1 MLISQ
6 SVLISPS
13 TPKTLLD
20 WISNNV
26 ESFIDVHGV
35 ATFSDM
41 GFHPDN
47 LRSMDF
53 ERALKICEIF
63 DRACEHIISTGDYD
77 LYEPESF
84 FCKRLISH
92 LASSEQLNISN
103 CTPLIRFLSKITLN
117 TPKLIQ
123 SSYSSSSLVEEHDG
137 PINPCYEDAW
147 KTLFSRGL
155 VPKGLLKE
163 LLDHLFV
170 IMSHDFALI
179 NTFALSTS
187 STPSS
192 KIAEFMIMASSVNA
206 SYQSAI
212 IDSIRQNISSL
223 RPNLPENFYF
233 LEKLSFDIK
242 TRSTNGFSEKSVPIF
257 SCTQDEMSL
266 LEEVLL
272 YCKKHIEINALQVG
286 NTGLKSEI
294 SDTIE
299 KLTLS
304 DTSMLSKEKANW
316 MFEFVAE
323 NKNYELLPLVPWLMS
338 SDACSI
344 DCIEKNI
351 NKIYTKYNIDN
362 MAFNASTRAIE
373 ATDLLLAREYR
384 WSDDFLIS
392 CNDEFDHG
400 LRMSL
405 PSMID
410 RADNPSYETLNY
422 LFNES
427 FEKWTSFTS
436 TNIHDLYA
444 EDINKSI
451 AISALKKMCTQY
463 IYPSLLSC
471 GDAYDDVIPQVL
483 IKGIKVE
490 ELSELDV
497 SIISQTRKL
506 KLYTSLGGDE
516 LNNIVQILPEVQE
529 ALTAALLAEMTME
542 KHLDDMSSRQMKE
555 RTRFQ
560 V

>member
-35 ATFSDM
+35 VTFSDM
-41 GFHPDN
+41 GFHTEH
-47 LRSMDF
+47 LRSMEF

-63 DRACEHIISTGDYD
+63 DRACEHILSTGDYD
-77 LYEPESF
+77 LCEPESF
-84 FCKRLISH
+84 FCRRLISH

-103 CTPLIRFLSKITLN
+103 CTPLIHFLSKITLN
-117 TPKLIQ
+117 TPQLIQ
-123 SSYSSSSLVEEHDG
+123 SSYSSSSLIEEHDG
-137 PINPCYEDAW
+137 PVKPCYEDAW

-155 VPKGLLKE
+155 VPKELLKE
-163 LLDHLFV
+163 VLDHLFV
-170 IMSHDFALI
+170 VMSHDFALI
-179 NTFALSTS
+179 NTFALSTT

-192 KIAEFMIMASSVNA
+192 KITEFMIMASSVNA
-206 SYQSAI
+206 SYQSTI

-223 RPNLPENFYF
+223 RPNLSENFDF
-233 LEKLSFDIK
+233 LEKLSFDKKIC
-242 TRSTNGFSEKSVPIF
+242 SINGFSEKSESIF
-257 SCTQDEMSL
+257 NCTQDEGSL

-272 YCKKHIEINALQVG
+272 HCKKRIEINVLHGSSAGV
-286 NTGLKSEI
+286 KSEI
-294 SDTIE
+294 SDAIE

-304 DTSMLSKEKANW
+304 NTFMPSKEKANW
-316 MFEFVAE
+316 LFEFAAE
-323 NKNYELLPLVPWLMS
+323 NKSHELLPLVPWLMS

-362 MAFNASTRAIE
+362 MTFNASTRAIE

-436 TNIHDLYA
+436 TNIQDLYA
-444 EDINKSI
+444 DDINKSI

-471 GDAYDDVIPQVL
+471 SDAYDDVIPQVL

-529 ALTAALLAEMTME
+529 ALTASLLAEMTME

-560 V
+560 M

>member
-6 SVLISPS
+6 SVLVRPS
-13 TPKTLLD
+13 TPMTLID

-35 ATFSDM
+35 VAFSDM
-41 GFHPDN
+41 NFSTEH
-47 LRSMDF
+47 LHSMDF

-63 DRACEHIISTGDYD
+63 DGACKHIINTGDYD
-77 LYEPESF
+77 LYDPENF
-84 FCKRLISH
+84 FCKKLISH

-103 CTPLIRFLSKITLN
+103 CTPLIHFLSKITLN

-137 PINPCYEDAW
+137 PVKPCYDDAW
-147 KTLFSRGL
+147 KTLFLREL

-163 LLDHLFV
+163 LLDHLFL

-206 SYQSAI
+206 SYQSTI

-223 RPNLPENFYF
+223 RPNLPENFDF
-233 LEKLSFDIK
+233 LEKLNFDKKACSIDE
-242 TRSTNGFSEKSVPIF
+242 FSEKSDPI
-257 SCTQDEMSL
+257 SYYTQDEKSL
-266 LEEVLL
+266 LEAVFEH
-272 YCKKHIEINALQVG
+272 CKKHREINELSG
-286 NTGLKSEI
+286 NGTGVESRI
-294 SDTIE
+294 SDVIE

-304 DTSMLSKEKANW
+304 DASMLSKEKANEL
-316 MFEFVAE
+316 FEFIAE
-323 NKNYELLPLVPWLMS
+323 NQDYELLPLVPWLIRTNV
-338 SDACSI
+338 CSI
-344 DCIEKNI
+344 SCIEKNI
-351 NKIYTKYNIDN
+351 NKIYSKYNIED
-362 MAFNASTRAIE
+362 MTFNASTRAIE
-373 ATDLLLAREYR
+373 ATDNLLAMEYR
-384 WSDDFLIS
+384 WSDNFLIS
-392 CNDEFDHG
+392 CNDEFDHW

-410 RADNPSYETLNY
+410 NADNPSYETLNY
-422 LFNES
+422 LFNEA
-427 FEKWTSFTS
+427 FDKWTSFTS
-436 TNIHDLYA
+436 ANIQELYA
-444 EDINKSI
+444 DNINKSI
-451 AISALKKMCTQY
+451 AVSALKKMCTQY
-463 IYPSLLSC
+463 IYPSLLSSS
-471 GDAYDDVIPQVL
+471 DTYDDVIPQIL

-506 KLYTSLGGDE
+506 RLYTSLGGDE
-516 LNNIVQILPEVQE
+516 LSNIAQILPEVQE
-529 ALTAALLAEMTME
+529 ALTAALLTEMTME

-555 RTRFQ
+555 RARFQ
-560 V
+560 M

>member
-6 SVLISPS
+6 SVLISPF
-13 TPKTLLD
+13 TPNTLLD

-35 ATFSDM
+35 VAFSDM
-41 GFHPDN
+41 SFHTEY
-47 LRSMDF
+47 LRSIDF
-53 ERALKICEIF
+53 ERALKISGIF
-63 DRACEHIISTGDYD
+63 NKACKHIINTGDYD
-77 LYEPESF
+77 LCEPESF

-92 LASSEQLNISN
+92 LASSEQLNTYN
-103 CTPLIRFLSKITLN
+103 CTPLIHFLSKITLN
-117 TPKLIQ
+117 TPQLIQ

-137 PINPCYEDAW
+137 PVKPCYEDAW

-155 VPKGLLKE
+155 VPKELLKE
-163 LLDHLFV
+163 VLDHLFV
-170 IMSHDFALI
+170 VMSHDFALI
-179 NTFALSTS
+179 NTFALSTT

-192 KIAEFMIMASSVNA
+192 KIAEFMIMASSINA
-206 SYQSAI
+206 SYQSTI

-223 RPNLPENFYF
+223 QPNLPENFDF
-233 LEKLSFDIK
+233 LEKLSFDKKIC
-242 TRSTNGFSEKSVPIF
+242 SINGFSEKSESIF
-257 SCTQDEMSL
+257 NCTQDEGAL

-272 YCKKHIEINALQVG
+272 HCKKRLEINALHGSSAGV
-286 NTGLKSEI
+286 KSEI
-294 SDTIE
+294 SDVIE

-304 DTSMLSKEKANW
+304 NTFMLSKEKANW
-316 MFEFVAE
+316 LFEFVAE

-362 MAFNASTRAIE
+362 MTFNASTRAIE

-436 TNIHDLYA
+436 TNIQDLYA
-444 EDINKSI
+444 DDINKSI

-471 GDAYDDVIPQVL
+471 SDAYDDVIPQVL

-529 ALTAALLAEMTME
+529 ALTASLLAEMTME

-560 V
+560 M